1 MSQSSGSP
9 SPDPGPGPDPRPA
22 QQSTESA
29 HLLTTAQTD
38 SAAAAT
44 KSPISRSAIVG
55 AIFLMATSAIGPGFI
70 TQTATFTAQMGAA
83 FAFAILVSIL
93 IDIAIQ
99 LNIWRM
105 ITSSGKRAAQL
116 ASSAVPG
123 SGIVLSIL
131 IVVGGLAFN
140 IGNIAGGGLGLN
152 ALLGIDPKLGGLLT
166 GVLAIGIFLFKRAGK
181 VVDAVVLVLGVGMI
195 VLTVIVAIVSQ
206 PPVGEALRQSVLPDS
221 INFATVTTIVGGTVG
236 GYITYS
242 GAHRYLDSGKTGP
255 ENAPSVMRSALS
267 GIVVTGI
274 MRYVLFLAI
283 LGVVASGV
291 VLDIESQVANP
302 AGQAFA
308 AVLGDAGIRIFGA
321 IFWAAALSSVIG
333 AAYTSATFLS
343 AFSKRLGGGWP
354 LQLATVAFIVVSL
367 VVYLIVGTAPATLL
381 VFVGGFNGLI
391 LPIGLTIFMYIGWF
405 RPQLLRTDSYPKWL
419 LVIGTAATLLTWY
432 MAVQSIG
439 PIFAMIGI
447 GA

>member
-1 MSQSSGSP
+1 MSQP
-9 SPDPGPGPDPRPA
+9 
-22 QQSTESA
+22 QE
-29 HLLTTAQTD
+29 TATNQPV
-38 SAAAAT
+38 
-44 KSPISRSAIVG
+44 KVSRSAILG

-83 FAFAILVSIL
+83 FAFAIFISIL

-99 LNIWRM
+99 LNVWRM

-116 ASSAVPG
+116 ASSAIPG
-123 SGIVLSIL
+123 TGILLSVL
-131 IVVGGLAFN
+131 IVIGGLAFN

-152 ALLGIDPKLGGLLT
+152 ALLGVDPKLGGLLT

-181 VVDAVVLVLGVGMI
+181 VVDTVVMVLGVGMI
-195 VLTVIVAIVSQ
+195 ILTVIVAIASD
-206 PPVGEALRQSVLPDS
+206 PPVGEAIKQSFLPDT
-221 INFATVTTIVGGTVG
+221 INFATITTIVGGSVG

-255 ENAPSVMRSALS
+255 EHAPSVMRSALT
-267 GIVVTGI
+267 GILVTGV
-274 MRYVLFLAI
+274 MRYILFLAI

-291 VLDIESQVANP
+291 ALDLDSNVANP

-308 AVLGDAGIRIFGA
+308 AVLGDAGMRIFGA

-343 AFSKRLGGGWP
+343 AFSKRLEKGWP
-354 LQLATVAFIVVSL
+354 LQLATVAFIAVSL
-367 VVYLIVGTAPATLL
+367 VIYLIVGTAPATLL

-405 RPQLLRTDSYPKWL
+405 KPRLLRVDKYPTWL
-419 LVIGTAATLLTWY
+419 LIIGTAATLLMWY
-432 MAVQSIG
+432 TAVESVG

-447 GA
+447 GG

>member
-1 MSQSSGSP
+1 MSQAPESQPSESQPQQPAETTPPAGSNDLSG
-9 SPDPGPGPDPRPA
+9 
-22 QQSTESA
+22 
-29 HLLTTAQTD
+29 
-38 SAAAAT
+38 
-44 KSPISRSAIVG
+44 KISRSAIVG

-105 ITSSGKRAAQL
+105 VTSSGKRAAQL

-166 GVLAIGIFLFKRAGK
+166 GLLAIGIFLFKRAGK
-181 VVDAVVLVLGVGMI
+181 VVDSVVMILGVGMI
-195 VLTVIVAIVSQ
+195 VLTCIVAIVSN
-206 PPVGEALRQSVLPDS
+206 PPVGEAIKQSFLPDT

-255 ENAPSVMRSALS
+255 ENAGSVMRSALS
-267 GIVVTGI
+267 GILVTGV
-274 MRYVLFLAI
+274 MRYILFLAI

-291 VLDIESQVANP
+291 ALDLESQVANP

-308 AVLGDAGIRIFGA
+308 AALGDAGIRIFGA

-343 AFSKRLGGGWP
+343 AFSKRLDKGWP
-354 LQLATVAFIVVSL
+354 LQLATVCFIVVSL
-367 VVYLIVGTAPATLL
+367 VVYLVLGTAPATLL

-391 LPIGLTIFMYIGWF
+391 LPIGLSIFMYIGWF
-405 RPQLLRTDSYPKWL
+405 RPRLLRTDSYPKWL
-419 LVIGTAATLLTWY
+419 LIIGTAATLVTWY
-432 MAVQSIG
+432 TAVQSIG

-447 GA
+447 GG